1 MSVSLTSKTIHAAK
15 WTYLSTFITA
25 ALQIVVTAVLARL
38 VAPEAFGLIAMSTLV
53 LRFGQYFA
61 QMGVGQAIVQRPEL
75 RPDHASAG
83 FWSSV
88 VIGALFT
95 SLAWMLTPLASHA
108 FGDPALIPVLR
119 WMSLSFMISGT
130 STTSFALLRR
140 TMRFKAIAATEI
152 VAYVAG
158 YGGALA
164 LAAGGAG
171 VWALVFAGLCQ
182 TTVASLFYNVL
193 AHPRLVPVMRWQP
206 YRELLGFG
214 TAVSFISFL
223 EFLNS
228 NLDTMVVGRM
238 AGAANLGYYTRALSL
253 TGLPMQYMSTSLSKV
268 LLPSFS
274 RAQDDADRISR
285 AYLTV
290 ITVFAGI
297 GVPVG
302 LGMSGAAREI
312 VAVLLGPN
320 WAASVPVMRIV
331 AIASVAGMLSH
342 FGGILLEATARLKQK
357 MVLRVGQ
364 LLLFAT
370 MLFALGRF
378 GLVGFAS
385 AFAISEATQLVAQTA
400 VIQRALPLPASSLL
414 RAYRPGLAG
423 GVLAAALLYAESLA
437 GAAMRAPA
445 GVVLVAQVLTG
456 VLVLLGITMYVDRGM
471 LYREI
476 RGRMAGA
483 PPLRMR
489 AIIERLDDL
498 TGWTPGVAG
507 GPA

>member
-1 MSVSLTSKTIHAAK
+1 MSGSLTSRTLNAAK

-25 ALQIVVTAVLARL
+25 ALQILVTAVLARL

-75 RPDHASAG
+75 EPDHASAG
-83 FWSSV
+83 FWSSL
-88 VIGALFT
+88 VIGVLFT
-95 SLAWMLTPLASHA
+95 SVAWLLSPLASRA
-108 FGDPALIPVLR
+108 FGDQALIPVLR
-119 WMSLSFMISGT
+119 WMSLSFVISGT

-140 TMRFKAIAATEI
+140 AMRFRAIAVTEI
-152 VAYVAG
+152 VAYVIG

-182 TTVASLFYNVL
+182 TAVASLLYNVL
-193 AHPRLVPVMRWQP
+193 ARPRLVPVVRWQP

-214 TAVSFISFL
+214 TAVSVISFL

-228 NLDTMVVGRM
+228 NLDTMVVGRL

-274 RAQDDADRISR
+274 RAQDDAGRLSR

-297 GVPVG
+297 GLPVG

-312 VAVLLGPN
+312 VAVLLGPK
-320 WAASVPVMRIV
+320 WLASVPVMRIV
-331 AIASVAGMLSH
+331 AIASVAAMLSH
-342 FGGILLEATARLKQK
+342 FGGVLLEATARLKQK
-357 MVLRVGQ
+357 MLLRVGQ
-364 LLLFAT
+364 LALFGA
-370 MLFALGRF
+370 MLFALRRL

-385 AFAISEATQLVAQTA
+385 AFAISEATQLVAQTV
-400 VIQRALPLPASSLL
+400 VIHRALPLSAGVLL
-414 RAYRPGLAG
+414 RAYRPGLLG
-423 GVLAAALLYAESLA
+423 GVLAAALLYGESV
-437 GAAMRAPA
+437 AAAAVGAPA
-445 GVVLVAQVLTG
+445 GIVLVAQVLTG
-456 VLVLLGITMYVDRGM
+456 ALVLCGTAISVDRGS

-483 PPLRMR
+483 PPLRVR
-489 AIIERLDDL
+489 LIVERLDRL
-498 TGWTPGVAG
+498 TGWTAGVAG
-507 GPA
+507 GPV